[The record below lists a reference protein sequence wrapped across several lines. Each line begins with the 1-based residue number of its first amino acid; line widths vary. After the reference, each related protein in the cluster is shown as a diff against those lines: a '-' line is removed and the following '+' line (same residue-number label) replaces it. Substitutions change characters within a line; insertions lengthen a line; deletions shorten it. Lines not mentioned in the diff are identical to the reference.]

1 MNSLWQCHTCT
12 THTKIHANKQNRDLI
27 FSISKF
33 QPWIR
38 YNCVKPIS
46 YKNRLDSNCVLADGT
61 NGMMLNWKGWRY
73 PLPWGKQWK
82 MGEVVYQILKEKWER
97 GQGDRGSMT
106 LGRRGGG
113 VRVLAVIWVRVF
125 ILWLVESWGQMC
137 QWDQVQR
144 KEG

>member
-1 MNSLWQCHTCT
+1 MERVDVFHS
-12 THTKIHANKQNRDLI
+12 
-27 FSISKF
+27 
-33 QPWIR
+33 
-38 YNCVKPIS
+38 
-46 YKNRLDSNCVLADGT
+46 
-61 NGMMLNWKGWRY
+61 
-73 PLPWGKQWK
+73 WGKQ
-82 MGEVVYQILKEKWER
+82 GRLEGVVYQVLNEKGEGGGR
-97 GQGDRGSMT
+97 GDRGSMT